1 MSIPLRDVPLALRRR
16 AAQHL
21 ESLRGSELGRRA
33 EGLVFADTAWPLYRP
48 DLEGIAYYELAL
60 VHGGVQPSPILTTRA
75 WPLDRPPDVLGPR
88 PVSRG
93 GTSAGFVIVS
103 TGPHDSPIPHW
114 SLERAAPSHQLRE
127 AGGGRDPGRIYKLD
141 ALSYVAEDAAGAAAA
156 RVGPAPVLPEGL
168 PHDLTKLR
176 GRISSLIASPPSPI
190 DDDSKATGIE
200 HRVERREPTEPIAVA
215 KIEDWKEYRTRYA
228 DAFGPALDAHR
239 RAVAP
244 AWETEKA
251 LNEFGEGIHPG
262 EPHTVALLDPGAAL
276 ELSGPGAPF
285 VDIRVL
291 EGPGRTSVELRGKA
305 PAKPGELDFQL
316 HITHASGE
324 AENLRFFLVSRDS
337 PSNSR
342 TPSPIA
348 REGNP

>member
-1 MSIPLRDVPLALRRR
+1 MSISLRQVPLALRRR

-33 EGLVFADTAWPLYRP
+33 EGLTFGDTAWPLYRP
-48 DLEGIAYYELAL
+48 DVDGIAYYELAL
-60 VHGGVQPSPILTTRA
+60 VHAGVQPPPILTTRA
-75 WPLDRPPDVLGPR
+75 WPMDRPPEIVAAR
-88 PVSRG
+88 PVPRS
-93 GTSAGFVIVS
+93 SASSGFVIVS

-114 SLERAAPSHQLRE
+114 SLERPAPSQQLRE
-127 AGGGRDPGRIYKLD
+127 AGGGHDPGRIYKLD
-141 ALSYVAEDAAGAAAA
+141 ALSYIGEDSAGAASA
-156 RVGPAPVLPEGL
+156 RIGPAPVLPEGL

-200 HRVERREPTEPIAVA
+200 HRVERREPTEPIALA
-215 KIEDWKEYRTRYA
+215 KVEDWKEYRTRYA

-239 RAVAP
+239 RAVAA

-251 LNEFGEGIHPG
+251 LEEFGEGIHPG

-276 ELSGPGAPF
+276 ELSGAGASF
-285 VDIRVL
+285 VEVRVL
-291 EGPGRTSVELRGKA
+291 EGPSRTAVELRAKA
-305 PAKPGELDFQL
+305 LPKPGELDFQL

-324 AENLRFFLVSRDS
+324 AENLRFFVVSRDS

-342 TPSPIA
+342 TPPPVS